1 MSAMMRAP
9 WLPPTTS
16 RRSGPFTSGA
26 AYCTAAAARIAGR
39 IGVPT
44 VVVLPASAGSRSST
58 PGKDVAMARTRLD
71 RKRLARPSTALASWM
86 MPGTPANF
94 AATSGGSVG

>member
-1 MSAMMRAP
+1 P
-9 WLPPTTS
+9 WLPPTTT

-26 AYCTAAAARIAGR
+26 AYGTPAAARIAGR

-44 VVVLPASAGSRSST
+44 IVVLPDSAGSRSST
-58 PGKDVAMARTRLD
+58 PGNDVAMARTRLD
-71 RKRLARPSTALASWM
+71 RNRLARPSTALASWI

-94 AATSGGSVG
+94 AATNGGSVGYAPEPAH